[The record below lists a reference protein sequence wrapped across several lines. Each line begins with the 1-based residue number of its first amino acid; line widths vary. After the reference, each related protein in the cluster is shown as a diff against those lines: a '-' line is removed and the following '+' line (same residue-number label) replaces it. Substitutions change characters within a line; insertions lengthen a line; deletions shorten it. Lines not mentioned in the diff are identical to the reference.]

1 MSMNIVSKMQEV
13 ARILEDLANIRKD
26 LYGDKVLTKEQT
38 KNLYLILNARESNKK
53 TMGDR

>member
-1 MSMNIVSKMQEV
+1 MSMSIVSKIKEV

-38 KNLYLILNARESNKK
+38 ENLYLILNARESNKK